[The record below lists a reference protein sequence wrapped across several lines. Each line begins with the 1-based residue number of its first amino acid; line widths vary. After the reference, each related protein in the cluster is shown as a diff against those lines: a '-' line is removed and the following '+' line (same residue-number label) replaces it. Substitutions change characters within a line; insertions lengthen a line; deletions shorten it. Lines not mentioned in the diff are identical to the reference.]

1 MLQLFRVWEV
11 ETPGF
16 SLFFFA
22 PQKMSSF
29 QGRYA
34 KGYGHVMTMMMWHGL
49 IVRKY
54 WAWGL
59 HTPMASQRSPIL
71 NQIHRDVWDYSH
83 RRHLNPLT
91 SCPLMSSL
99 VSVGVSVKCMRN
111 NSRMKARETR
121 RRNGTCCE
129 GRGVNDRL
137 VGEVEKEDERWGE
150 RPSRVCL

>member
-1 MLQLFRVWEV
+1 
-11 ETPGF
+11 
-16 SLFFFA
+16 
-22 PQKMSSF
+22 MSSF
-29 QGRYA
+29 QGRCA
-34 KGYGHVMTMMMWHGL
+34 KGYGHVMIMMMWHGL

-111 NSRMKARETR
+111 NSRLKARETR

-137 VGEVEKEDERWGE
+137 VWEVEKEDGGDHAGSVYNEPEAVGSNSMCYGE
-150 RPSRVCL
+150 DSVLS